1 MQLAS
6 LGWRPFFADQLAAN
20 EATAA
25 LRVMGIHRSGHVLSD
40 GVRDVRI
47 RLGRLWYR
55 QAPEN
60 RPAVGDWVLTDQ
72 HRSKI
77 ERFLKRQSVLRRM
90 ASGAK
95 ADVQLIGANIDTLM
109 IVSSCNAEF
118 SMARLQRYLTVAA
131 DAEIEPLIVLT
142 KADLATSA
150 ERYGQRAREA
160 GGGVAVEVVNAL
172 DAAMLGGIRA
182 RLQPACTVAL
192 LGSSGVGKTT
202 LLNTLAGAEF
212 GATRAIRESDAKAD
226 TPPRSDCCT
235 DCQTGAWCWTAP
247 GVREFGVAV
256 GAGDPVPATKQRRTR
271 GASAAVA
278 PRTAGRHW
286 GAYIEALAGGCR
298 FADCRHD
305 TEPGCAIQTAIAE
318 GRLQRRHMEGYL
330 KLRDERNRHATSLA
344 ARDRRH
350 QRDRRQQRKGEPTDD
365 ED

>member
-25 LRVMGIHRSGHVLSD
+25 LRVMGINRSGHVLSD

-77 ERFLKRQSVLRRM
+77 ERFLKRQNVLRRM

-95 ADVQLIGANIDTLM
+95 ADVQLIGANIDTLV

-150 ERYGQRAREA
+150 ESYGQRAREA

-172 DAAMLGGIRA
+172 DAAMLGGISRPIAAGMYGRAAWLVRRWQDDVAEYAGRCRIRRDPRHPRIGRQGQTHHHAATAAPTARREPGAGRPRRA
-182 RLQPACTVAL
+182 R
-192 LGSSGVGKTT
+192 
-202 LLNTLAGAEF
+202 
-212 GATRAIRESDAKAD
+212 IRRGRRCW
-226 TPPRSDCCT
+226 RS
-235 DCQTGAWCWTAP
+235 
-247 GVREFGVAV
+247 
-256 GAGDPVPATKQRRTR
+256 
-271 GASAAVA
+271 GASHETT
-278 PRTAGRHW
+278 PNERSER
-286 GAYIEALAGGCR
+286 GGCPTDR
-298 FADCRHD
+298 WR
-305 TEPGCAIQTAIAE
+305 TL
-318 GRLQRRHMEGYL
+318 GRLH
-330 KLRDERNRHATSLA
+330 
-344 ARDRRH
+344 
-350 QRDRRQQRKGEPTDD
+350 
-365 ED
+365 

>member
-25 LRVMGIHRSGHVLSD
+25 LRVMGIHRSGLVLSD

-77 ERFLKRQSVLRRM
+77 ERFLKRQNVLRRM

-202 LLNTLAGAEF
+202 LLNTLAGAEL
-212 GATRAIRESDAKAD
+212 GATRAIRESDAKGRHTTTQRLLHRLPD
-226 TPPRSDCCT
+226 GSLVLD
-235 DCQTGAWCWTAP
+235 GP

-256 GAGDPVPATKQRRTR
+256 GAGDLVPGTKRRLTR
-271 GASAAVA
+271 GAGAAVV
-278 PRTAGRHW
+278 PRTAGGHW

-318 GRLQRRHMEGYL
+318 GRLQRRQVDGYL

-344 ARDRRH
+344 ARDRRD
-350 QRDRRQQRKGEPTDD
+350 QRDRRRQRRGEPTDD